1 MKQCEDARAQ
11 IAFYLDDELKGDE
24 LRAFE
29 AHVATCTDCRRLCED
44 ERSFLAL
51 VRAAR
56 PLYAAPP
63 ELRDRVERTLS
74 NAPAPYAASP
84 QLRRRVQRSVWQASA
99 NALHFSNGRRPLLLA
114 FVAVFILAA
123 VYLIASRRNAPVNG
137 PSEFALMAVETHQRY
152 VRGQLPLEISS
163 VSPEQ
168 ISRWFS
174 GKVSFRLELPS
185 YQEASGQEKVYSLE
199 GARLVGFN
207 KEYAAYVA
215 YQMRSRPI
223 SLVVTSNSVTL
234 PSGGAEIIM
243 KDITFYN
250 DSIDGYKVM
259 TWSHRGLTYALVSDF
274 EKGDLEKDGLES
286 CIVCHAGTKDR
297 DLFESLKAKGE

>member
-24 LRAFE
+24 HLAFE
-29 AHVATCTDCRRLCED
+29 AHIAACNDCRRLCED
-44 ERSFLAL
+44 ERKFLAL
-51 VRAAR
+51 VRSSR
-56 PLYAAPP
+56 PLYVAPP
-63 ELRDRVERTLS
+63 ELRDRVERTLL

-84 QLRRRVQRSVWQASA
+84 QLRRRVQRSIWQASA
-99 NALHFSNGRRPLLLA
+99 TALHLSNVRQALMLA
-114 FVAVFILAA
+114 FVAVFILA
-123 VYLIASRRNAPVNG
+123 VVWLVASRRDTALNG

-168 ISRWFS
+168 ISQWFTN
-174 GKVSFRLELPS
+174 KVSFSLELPS
-185 YQEASGQEKVYSLE
+185 YQEASGQEKIYSLE

-207 KEYAAYVA
+207 RDYAAYVA

-234 PSGGAEIIM
+234 PSGGEEIIM
-243 KDITFYN
+243 GEITFHT
-250 DSIDGYKVM
+250 DSIDDYKVM
-259 TWSHRGLTYALVSDF
+259 TWSHRGLTYALVSDL
-274 EKGDLEKDGLES
+274 EKGGLES

-297 DLFESLKAKGE
+297 ELIEKLKSKGE